1 VYPAETF
8 ERKKKYGLTMLVSSD
23 TGLTDYLS
31 NVFQQIS
38 GATLSPSPLEL
49 TEPTSKRRENSPV
62 CGRWAC

>member
-1 VYPAETF
+1 MGCGGGVEHSILYQRGVYPAETF

-38 GATLSPSPLEL
+38 GATLYLSLS
-49 TEPTSKRRENSPV
+49 S
-62 CGRWAC
+62 AA